1 MCQSTRVY
9 SAEAVRDGI
18 LRDDRAVIEW
28 FYGRLRL
35 QAFRLFC
42 RGSQGSPAYLAMEDC
57 FNPAFILILRK
68 VREGYF
74 LGGNLMAYALKVV
87 RYCYSDER
95 KKARRHYW
103 EELSAGGEP
112 AAAPASACHT
122 AADVFEQRS
131 LVRLL
136 HWYHTLGERPR
147 RLLDLRF
154 QGYNHREAAQKLRLA
169 PGTVRNCYVEIFR
182 QAKKL
187 GPQRPAEHLT
197 AG

>member
-1 MCQSTRVY
+1 MCQSTRAY

-18 LRDDRAVIEW
+18 LRDDRAVIDW
-28 FYGRLRL
+28 FYGRLR
-35 QAFRLFC
+35 QRAFGLLC
-42 RGSQGSPAYLAMEDC
+42 RAPKGSLAYLQMEDC
-57 FNPAFILILRK
+57 FNPAFLLLLRK
-68 VREGYF
+68 VREGHF
-74 LGGNLMAYALKVV
+74 RGGNLMAYALTVV

-95 KKARRHYW
+95 KKARRHCW
-103 EELSAGGEP
+103 QELPAGGEP
-112 AAAPASACHT
+112 VDSPSSTCHT
-122 AADVFEQRS
+122 AADVFEQEGH
-131 LVRLL
+131 VRLL
-136 HWYHTLGERPR
+136 HWYHTLDERSR